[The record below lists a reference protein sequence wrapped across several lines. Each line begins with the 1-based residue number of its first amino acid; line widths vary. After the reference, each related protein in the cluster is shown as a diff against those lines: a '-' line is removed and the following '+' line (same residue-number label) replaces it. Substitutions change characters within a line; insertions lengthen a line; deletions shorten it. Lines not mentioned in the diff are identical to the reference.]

1 MQICT
6 PPDKLRYCATQATVK
21 NDEKKFKVCIEFQ
34 GIALYNVK
42 KIVCA
47 IKLLFSLKATRPM
60 SSAKIG
66 KEELLSKLAEWN
78 IETETVEHSQV

>member
-1 MQICT
+1 MISHLI
-6 PPDKLRYCATQATVK
+6 KYCATQATVQD
-21 NDEKKFKVCIEFQ
+21 DEKIN
-34 GIALYNVK
+34 LR

-47 IKLLFSLKATRPM
+47 IKLPFSFKATRPM

-78 IETETVEHSQV
+78 IETETVEHPQV

>member
-1 MQICT
+1 M
-6 PPDKLRYCATQATVK
+6 RYCATQATVQD
-21 NDEKKFKVCIEFQ
+21 DEKIN
-34 GIALYNVK
+34 LR

-47 IKLLFSLKATRPM
+47 IKLPFSFKATRPM

-78 IETETVEHSQV
+78 IETETVEHPQV